1 MNPVILSAT
10 MDYTKPIAGLMD
22 KLTFG
27 GMMVLIGMAAVFAV
41 LFIIYLSLVIFKF
54 AFSARD
60 KKATVKADMP
70 AVAIAPVNEA
80 NDDVIIAVIAAAIAT
95 AEAENPGK
103 QFKVVSFRRV

>member
-10 MDYTKPIAGLMD
+10 MDYTKPIEGVMD

-27 GMMVLIGMAAVFAV
+27 GMMILIGMAAVFAV

-54 AFSARD
+54 AFSGKGKEKA
-60 KKATVKADMP
+60 KKADA
-70 AVAIAPVNEA
+70 APVVVQPTVEA
-80 NDDVIIAVIAAAIAT
+80 NDDVIVAVIAAAIAT

>member
-1 MNPVILSAT
+1 MNPIIMSAT
-10 MDYTKPIAGLMD
+10 MDYTKPIEGVMD

-54 AFSARD
+54 AFGGRSNKES
-60 KKATVKADMP
+60 KKIE
-70 AVAIAPVNEA
+70 IAPVVTQPANETS
-80 NDDVIIAVIAAAIAT
+80 DEVVIAVIAAAIAA
-95 AEAENPGK
+95 AEEENPGK